1 MSKKPEFRDQNIIVG
16 VDDGFAMTK
25 LVVMQGGSIIKQ
37 LMIPSRARS
46 GIHGTTSIGAAAQGE
61 IEARYETEG
70 NTFTVQDLSDAES
83 ARFDEYPFSP
93 MNRAIITHA
102 LRVAGLGGKEV
113 TVATGLPLSMYYRG
127 SEADEAVLTRKKD
140 SLNKPVKP
148 LDGSDVANI
157 LRHEVFPEGLA
168 AWVDYAVDEQ
178 GRVKNSLDEAIGIID
193 IGGRT
198 TDIAVVLPGRMIDH
212 ARCGSADL
220 GVLNVIEEVAISIK
234 KEFNVVMGADKI
246 EPALRTRIVK
256 QWGKEKDIGHMID
269 AAALSVIGAITRE
282 VNRRLSN
289 AVDLDKILLVGG
301 GAHLFRGV
309 ASAFPN
315 IEIPLE
321 PEFANARGFA
331 KYLAL

>member
-1 MSKKPEFRDQNIIVG
+1 MSKKPEFKDQNIIVG

-127 SEADEAVLTRKKD
+127 SEADEAVLTRNPQVDFLYYSNDMIGAGGLLYCLHKGLD
-140 SLNKPVKP
+140 VPGQIGLAGFNGVEL
-148 LDGSDVANI
+148 LDGLPI
-157 LRHEVFPEGLA
+157 RLA
-168 AWVDYAVDEQ
+168 TMDACRLQ
-178 GRVKNSLDEAIGIID
+178 IGRVAAEIIAGKHSSGT
-193 IGGRT
+193 IGGE
-198 TDIAVVLPGRMIDH
+198 
-212 ARCGSADL
+212 
-220 GVLNVIEEVAISIK
+220 VIE
-234 KEFNVVMGADKI
+234 
-246 EPALRTRIVK
+246 
-256 QWGKEKDIGHMID
+256 
-269 AAALSVIGAITRE
+269 
-282 VNRRLSN
+282 
-289 AVDLDKILLVGG
+289 
-301 GAHLFRGV
+301 LFPTLQKGDTIRG
-309 ASAFPN
+309 
-315 IEIPLE
+315 
-321 PEFANARGFA
+321 
-331 KYLAL
+331 